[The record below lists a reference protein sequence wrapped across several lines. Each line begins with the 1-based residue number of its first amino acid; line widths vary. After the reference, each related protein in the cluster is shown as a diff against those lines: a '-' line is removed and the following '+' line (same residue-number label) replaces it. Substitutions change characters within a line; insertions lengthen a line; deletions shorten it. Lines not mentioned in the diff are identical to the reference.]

1 MENAYKVFR
10 LPTNTYTNIHAHT
23 HMHTHTNIHTWKRE
37 ERKRGCLLSDIK
49 DQNFEMILKVEVHGV
64 RNSNARGINTVRQ
77 ENLVCFKLT
86 IGILVYC
93 RLKEVW

>member
-1 MENAYKVFR
+1 M
-10 LPTNTYTNIHAHT
+10 HT
-23 HMHTHTNIHTWKRE
+23 RFSDCTHTHTHTYIHTWKGE